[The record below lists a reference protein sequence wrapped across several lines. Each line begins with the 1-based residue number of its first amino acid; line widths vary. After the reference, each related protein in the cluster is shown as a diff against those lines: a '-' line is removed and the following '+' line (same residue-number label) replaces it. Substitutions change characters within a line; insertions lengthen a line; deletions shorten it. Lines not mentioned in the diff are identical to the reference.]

1 MLATGA
7 TTPLA
12 PGGAQEGGRRQT
24 EGGDK
29 PPSLAGSRRCSW
41 AFRQDRARMSSP
53 GRGREGADSPPKL
66 LLIFP
71 SELEPL
77 FAWSS
82 LEFHPAAG
90 HFTFET
96 QAQGV
101 KAGMACRNPLPDHEL
116 GGLDQEPATG
126 AKGLGPL

>member
-7 TTPLA
+7 TTPPA

-53 GRGREGADSPPKL
+53 GRGRERVLTAHRSFCL
-66 LLIFP
+66 
-71 SELEPL
+71 S
-77 FAWSS
+77 
-82 LEFHPAAG
+82 FH
-90 HFTFET
+90 
-96 QAQGV
+96 QS
-101 KAGMACRNPLPDHEL
+101 
-116 GGLDQEPATG
+116 
-126 AKGLGPL
+126 